1 MVVVMVVWLQR
12 GEIVVRL
19 PQPGVA
25 VGQERGCA
33 VVLSEVYFL
42 FFVIKVCS
50 GKPDTAHHH
59 EASCC
64 LLVHQTLECKT
75 LSHPV
80 ADLCAKMPK
89 GFRKRNLKNF

>member
-50 GKPDTAHHH
+50 GKPDTDSDDNAR
-59 EASCC
+59 AS
-64 LLVHQTLECKT
+64 
-75 LSHPV
+75 S
-80 ADLCAKMPK
+80 
-89 GFRKRNLKNF
+89 